1 MVMPIENTDEP
12 FLACGYG
19 INSYFAIMKSLQQMF
34 IIISLVTLPLLI
46 IYLNGNHFDSG
57 LLV

>member
-34 IIISLVTLPLLI
+34 IIISLVTLPLLV
-46 IYLNGNHFDSG
+46 IYMSGKHCDGG
-57 LLV
+57 LLA